1 MGRHLSILM
10 KSPWR
15 AQEAHGGGALD
26 HMVCTSGPFETL
38 TSKVLSLRGS
48 EVCSTTTTKK
58 NHKTSI
64 PFPLQM
70 CADRTSISKAVL
82 QMIHNPFLEGMFEIF
97 PLKPREMLF

>member
-15 AQEAHGGGALD
+15 AQEAHGGG
-26 HMVCTSGPFETL
+26 VCTSGPIETL
-38 TSKVLSLRGS
+38 TSKVLPLRGS
-48 EVCSTTTTKK
+48 KVCSTTTTT

-82 QMIHNPFLEGMFEIF
+82 QMIYNPFLEGMFEIF